1 MGRLAHLNCF
11 LILKTKGQNGSNDPY
26 KFTYIPTPLTEQ
38 SEKIHFL
45 RHKCY
50 DIACWLFRVKAKN
63 RTIDNKHLANKVMPQ
78 LSWPDNMVI
87 CRQKLYYY
95 MHRCIVHSSSFS
107 IGNTLFLLEENSK
120 KYEFIHAN
128 FHLFWY
134 F

>member
-1 MGRLAHLNCF
+1 MQAGSLDRCVQEQGRRNPWANGAIGPLKFFLNF
-11 LILKTKGQNGSNDPY
+11 KNKGQNGSNGVLITGPY
-26 KFTYIPTPLTEQ
+26 KFTCIPTPLTEQ

-63 RTIDNKHLANKVMPQ
+63 RTIDHKHLANIVMPQ

-95 MHRCIVHSSSFS
+95 MHRCIVH
-107 IGNTLFLLEENSK
+107 N
-120 KYEFIHAN
+120 
-128 FHLFWY
+128 
-134 F
+134 